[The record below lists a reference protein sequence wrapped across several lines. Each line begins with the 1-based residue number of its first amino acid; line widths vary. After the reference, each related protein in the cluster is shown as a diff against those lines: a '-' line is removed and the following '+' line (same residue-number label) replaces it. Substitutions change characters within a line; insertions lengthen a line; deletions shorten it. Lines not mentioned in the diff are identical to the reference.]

1 MTLDLQKI
9 NAIICENCIE
19 DAINA
24 LSHHIANHGDDDV
37 ALYERGKLY
46 WRIGDRRRAIIDY
59 NAAVAVNP
67 DSPARRALEMSTDIM
82 NFFNPDLLNP

>member
-1 MTLDLQKI
+1 MALDLQKI
-9 NAIICENCIE
+9 NAFICENRIE

-24 LSHHIANHGDDDV
+24 LNQHIAEHGDDDV

-46 WRIGDRRRAIIDY
+46 WRIGDRRSAITDY